1 MKKNLSLEKIK
12 EERKKSRI
20 DKISSLIKR
29 TIAEVLLTFDFND
42 HNVKNVF
49 IFVSHV
55 VLSSDGKS
63 ATVFLETLDNLE
75 ISYDNILETITKD
88 SSRIKKEFSSRIDLR
103 YTPRLKFELINSKDY
118 KNSNDK

>member
-1 MKKNLSLEKIK
+1 M
-12 EERKKSRI
+12 
-20 DKISSLIKR
+20 
-29 TIAEVLLTFDFND
+29 
-42 HNVKNVF
+42 
-49 IFVSHV
+49 SHV